1 MDIDNSTI
9 EEGLSRLKSIR
20 QQKRFEAFLS
30 TVEEDIKPVID
41 TSLNRNVTDES
52 DFLSHS
58 AKSHIERLT
67 GEHAFVGYSF
77 VCSLSHSLIHSFIL
91 SFSPSFIHS
100 LLLSFTHSLI
110 HSGRIWIPIE
120 YSCSPQM
127 LQTRISVSGIWRWPT
142 WSIQINA
149 LTHSLAKPSNM

>member
-1 MDIDNSTI
+1 MEEAEAMDIDNSTI

-91 SFSPSFIHS
+91 SFSPF
-100 LLLSFTHSLI
+100 LLLSF
-110 HSGRIWIPIE
+110 
-120 YSCSPQM
+120 SP
-127 LQTRISVSGIWRWPT
+127 S
-142 WSIQINA
+142 
-149 LTHSLAKPSNM
+149 LTHLFIVEESESLSSTHAPHRCFKRGYPSAVFEDGQHDPSR